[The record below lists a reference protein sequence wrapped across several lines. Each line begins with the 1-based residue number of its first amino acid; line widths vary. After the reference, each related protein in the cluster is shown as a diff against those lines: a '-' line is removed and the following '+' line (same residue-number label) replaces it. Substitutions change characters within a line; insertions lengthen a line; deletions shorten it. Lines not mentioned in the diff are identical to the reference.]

1 MIIKPRITDEAL
13 DQRLSGLVDRELAE
27 RLVAANPEL
36 YKHLKERG
44 DLLPAFAVDP
54 AQERTAPAPLI
65 STRANRPAYLLVA
78 IALVAVVALFVIAL
92 LARERPGSGYL
103 MVPGATKPGPIAG
116 TRQATKRQPASHRG
130 AALVPAAALAPA
142 RASAAIEA
150 AAAAR
155 AQQEAAA
162 ARAALVAQ
170 RAIAAR
176 PQSQLQQPQLQ
187 PRRGSNVA
195 RAALTQ
201 PHPSTPLRVSEQSKA
216 QPAPNEE
223 ATSDVPVWASAG
235 SNAQASSAG
244 SDAGSGNTTPGDPK
258 FPGRQTPNGP
268 VWGETPPG
276 GGGHAGDVI
285 LGGGGGG
292 GVFGGGN
299 CSPSRGGLMLH
310 GLGGHI

>member
-36 YKHLKERG
+36 YTHLKERG
-44 DLLPAFAVDP
+44 DILPAFVVAP
-54 AQERTAPAPLI
+54 AREHAATAPLI
-65 STRANRPAYLLVA
+65 AHRANRPWYLLLAVGLIA
-78 IALVAVVALFVIAL
+78 IVGLFVVAL
-92 LARERPGSGYL
+92 LARERLGSGYL
-103 MVPGATKPGPIAG
+103 MVPGATKPGPVVD
-116 TRQATKRQPASHRG
+116 TRLATKHRAASHRG
-130 AALVPAAALAPA
+130 AALVPAAALARA

-155 AQQEAAA
+155 AQQEATA
-162 ARAALVAQ
+162 ARAALAAE
-170 RAIAAR
+170 RAIAGTQAH
-176 PQSQLQQPQLQ
+176 PKQPQAQ
-187 PRRGSNVA
+187 PKSSASVA
-195 RAALTQ
+195 RAPLTQ
-201 PHPSTPLRVSEQSKA
+201 PHPSTRLRISEQTKA

-235 SNAQASSAG
+235 SSVQASTSG
-244 SDAGSGNTTPGDPK
+244 SDAGTGGTTPGDPK
-258 FPGRQTPNGP
+258 YPGRQTPNGP

-276 GGGHAGDVI
+276 GGGHAGDVV
-285 LGGGGGG
+285 LGGGGG
-292 GVFGGGN
+292 VVIGGGN